1 MRICGNRKNCGSPFT
16 ACSYASIGAVLMN
29 KRVAEGVRGLWKHGH
44 TYQAQPLSCAASL
57 AVQKVFK
64 EEKLIENCR
73 VQGEYLGTSSWP
85 KEIARLS

>member
-1 MRICGNRKNCGSPFT
+1 MATEKNSGSVAAP
-16 ACSYASIGAVLMN
+16 CSYASIGAVLMN

-73 VQGEYLGTSSWP
+73 VQGEYLGKSACIKKKLRRS
-85 KEIARLS
+85 